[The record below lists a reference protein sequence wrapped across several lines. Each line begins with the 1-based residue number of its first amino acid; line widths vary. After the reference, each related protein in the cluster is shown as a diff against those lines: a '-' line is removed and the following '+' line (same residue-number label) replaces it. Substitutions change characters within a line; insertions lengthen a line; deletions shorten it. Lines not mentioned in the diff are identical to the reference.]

1 MRDYFKSYKIKILI
15 PLLITCIGISTKVSA
30 QTNTTEIVSE
40 QGEFRFRV
48 IEDIKLNENIQPQAI
63 GLNHVA
69 FNDEYLVVSSFSP
82 ASVIV
87 YDRDSG
93 NQLRTLGRIGNGPF
107 EYQQITHLQLVGNNV
122 YVNCSTNGLL
132 VFDLDGEHVN
142 QIKYPSQFVTHFHVD
157 EDSRSFAVY
166 NNFSSDKYFVD
177 VFDFDGKK
185 VLDQLGLGTDN
196 DVWLRPFTHAGGVLL
211 DYPEL
216 HYILKNENQITS
228 HNLESNRSS
237 TVKFTNRRF
246 ISPKFDRSRDQ
257 IQADP
262 TLLFS
267 YLMNRSIGS
276 SLYKVGKFFIYEVDH
291 RDEST
296 SNYSEFQILDSNFEY
311 IDSIIITEESRTHFG
326 EYSLSVYQNQIS
338 YFWTDES
345 TGESWVRIAEFVE

>member
-1 MRDYFKSYKIKILI
+1 MKTSFRINYLI
-15 PLLITCIGISTKVSA
+15 PLLLLSFGIVLNAIA
-30 QTNTTEIVSE
+30 QTNSTEIVSE
-40 QGEFRFRV
+40 KGQFRLRV
-48 IEDIKLNENIQPQAI
+48 IDDIKLIENIQPQPI
-63 GLNHVA
+63 GLNHVT
-69 FNDEYLVVSSFSP
+69 FNDEYLVVSSLSP

-132 VFDLDGEHVN
+132 VYDIDGEHVN
-142 QIKYPSQFVTHFHVD
+142 QIKYPSHFVTHFHVD

-177 VFDFDGKK
+177 VYDFDGKK

-196 DVWLRPFTHAGGVLL
+196 DVWLRPFTHAGGVIL

-216 HYILKNENQITS
+216 YYILKNENQITR
-228 HNLESNRSS
+228 HDLQSNRS
-237 TVKFTNRRF
+237 TKVKFTNKRF

-267 YLMNRSIGS
+267 FLMNRSIGS
-276 SLYKVGKFFIYEVDH
+276 SLYKTGEFFIYEVDH

-296 SNYSEFQILDSNFEY
+296 SNYSEFQILDLNFEH
-311 IDSIIITEESRTHFG
+311 IDSIIIKEESRTRFG
-326 EYSLSVYQNQIS
+326 EYSLSSYQNQIS

-345 TGESWVRIAEFVE
+345 NGESWVRIAEFVD